1 MEKLTRISKAVY
13 WTCGAIG
20 AVVSPI
26 VLFKF
31 THKRKSLVESILDC
45 PEEVTDVKE

>member
-13 WTCGAIG
+13 WTAGAIG
-20 AVVSPI
+20 AVVSLI
-26 VLFKF
+26 VLLKF
-31 THKRKSLVESILDC
+31 THKRKTLVESILDC